1 MKFGLPSGMLQP
13 TTICVAAILISQLMY
28 ETPKR
33 PDPAYHPENWHPE
46 NWALSYTGLTIT
58 YGASKRLAENQL

>member
-1 MKFGLPSGMLQP
+1 M
-13 TTICVAAILISQLMY
+13 CVAAIVIPQLMY

-33 PDPAYHPENWHPE
+33 QDLAYHPENWHPE

-58 YGASKRLAENQL
+58 YGASKRLAEN